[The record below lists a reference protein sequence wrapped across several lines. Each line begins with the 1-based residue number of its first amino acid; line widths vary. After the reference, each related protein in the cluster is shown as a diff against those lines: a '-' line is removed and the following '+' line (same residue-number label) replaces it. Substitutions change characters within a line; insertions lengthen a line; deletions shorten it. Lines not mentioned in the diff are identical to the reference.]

1 MAGGRGS
8 RMGSPVEKPLLE
20 IAGRSLLQRVIEQ
33 LKLAPSIERIVVASS
48 PNTPITAREAGRLN
62 VENVVTPGDGFEED
76 MRFAIRQLALEDV
89 MIVSCDLPF
98 LTVNVIERAVQTYRT
113 SMKPALAVMAP
124 VETYKKLGSNP
135 GYVFDIRGQNLVP
148 AGVNIIDGRRVGEG
162 QLDQVE
168 LIIDSED
175 VALNVNTLKDLETA
189 KKMGDTEKG

>member
-1 MAGGRGS
+1 
-8 RMGSPVEKPLLE
+8 MGSPVEKPLLE

-62 VENVVTPGDGFEED
+62 VENIVTPGDGFEED

-98 LTVNVIERAVQTYRT
+98 LTVDVIERAVRTYRT

-148 AGVNIIDGRRVGEG
+148 VGVNIIDGRRVGEG

-189 KKMGDTEKG
+189 KKIDDTQKG